1 MTDTNKTTILHFSDV
16 LCIWA
21 YLSQIRIDELKK
33 KFGNDIELQYHFIQ
47 VFGSVEQKIHQDWNH
62 QGGFTAYSQHVL
74 EVASKF
80 EHVEIHPEIW
90 TRNIP
95 ASSASCHLF
104 LKAIQLCEEHEQS
117 LKDAKSGDDRKTV
130 FEKAVWE
137 LRLAFFRD
145 LANVSEL
152 KAQMEIAKRLD
163 LPVRKI
169 QDQIESGAA
178 FAALDLDLQ
187 LKEKYRVIGSPTLIF
202 NEGRQILYGNVGYRI
217 IEANIQELLSNKE
230 GQASWC

>member
-1 MTDTNKTTILHFSDV
+1 MTDINKVTILHFSDV

-33 KFGNDIELQYHFIQ
+33 KFGNKIELKYHFIQ
-47 VFGSVEQKIHQDWNH
+47 VFGSVKPKIEQDWNH
-62 QGGFTAYSQHVL
+62 KGGFTAYSQHVL
-74 EVASKF
+74 EAASKF
-80 EHVEIHPEIW
+80 EHVEVHPKIW

-95 ASSASCHLF
+95 VSCASCHLF
-104 LKAIQLCEEHEQS
+104 LKAIQLCEEHDQPLDDLVSEGDRRS
-117 LKDAKSGDDRKTV
+117 L

-145 LANVSEL
+145 LVNISKL
-152 KAQMEIAKRLD
+152 KAQMEIAERLD
-163 LPVRKI
+163 LPIQKI
-169 QDQIESGAA
+169 RDQIESGAA
-178 FAALDLDLQ
+178 FAALDLDMQ
-187 LKEKYRVIGSPTLIF
+187 LKERHRVIGSPTLVF

-217 IEANIQELLSNKE
+217 IEANIQELLRNKE